1 MKTHF
6 LILKKDKIQI
16 PDAIEYVGYR
26 NQIANLQKKVQ
37 NDEYKHIETYLK
49 EKLGTSVKINNDM
62 ITYMKNKDSFSLGVV
77 RMVKGAIQLEK
88 INLKRELNDDEVI
101 AVIGKQIKMRNDSI
115 SEFEKANRSDL
126 VEQYKKEIE
135 LLSKY
140 MPEQLSLEEIN
151 KIIDEA
157 FASINPTSTKDM
169 GLIMREV
176 SPKLKGR
183 ADMAKVNAIIKEKLA
198 NL

>member
-1 MKTHF
+1 MT
-6 LILKKDKIQI
+6 LS
-16 PDAIEYVGYR
+16 E
-26 NQIANLQKKVQ
+26 
-37 NDEYKHIETYLK
+37 
-49 EKLGTSVKINNDM
+49 KINNDM
-62 ITYMKNKDSFSLGVV
+62 INYMKSKDSFALGVI

-88 INLKRELNDDEVI
+88 INLKRDLNDDEVVGVI
-101 AVIGKQIKMRNDSI
+101 AKQIKMRNDSVA
-115 SEFEKANRSDL
+115 EFTKANRTDL
-126 VEQYKKEIE
+126 VEQYLKEIE
-135 LLSKY
+135 LLNKY

-157 FASINPTSTKDM
+157 FSKVNPTSSKDM

-183 ADMAKVNAIIKEKLA
+183 ADMGKVNAIIKEKLN

>member
-1 MKTHF
+1 MT
-6 LILKKDKIQI
+6 LS
-16 PDAIEYVGYR
+16 E
-26 NQIANLQKKVQ
+26 
-37 NDEYKHIETYLK
+37 
-49 EKLGTSVKINNDM
+49 KINNDM
-62 ITYMKNKDSFSLGVV
+62 TLCMKSKDSFTLGVL

-101 AVIGKQIKMRNDSI
+101 AVISKQIKMRNDSI
-115 SEFEKANRSDL
+115 NEFTKANRLDL
-126 VEQYKKEIE
+126 VDQNKKEIAI
-135 LLSKY
+135 LNAY
-140 MPEQLSLEEIN
+140 MPPELSNDEIN

-157 FASINPTSTKDM
+157 FIKVNPTSGKDM

-183 ADMAKVNAIIKEKLA
+183 ANMAEVNAIIKEKIS

>member
-1 MKTHF
+1 MTLF
-6 LILKKDKIQI
+6 
-16 PDAIEYVGYR
+16 E
-26 NQIANLQKKVQ
+26 
-37 NDEYKHIETYLK
+37 
-49 EKLGTSVKINNDM
+49 KINNDM
-62 ITYMKNKDSFSLGVV
+62 ISYMKNKDSFSLGVI

-101 AVIGKQIKMRNDSI
+101 AVIAKQIKMRNDSI
-115 SEFEKANRSDL
+115 SEFEKANRTDL
-126 VEQYKKEIE
+126 VEQYRKEVE
-135 LLSKY
+135 LLKQY
-140 MPEQLSLEEIN
+140 MPEQLSEEDIN

-157 FASINPTSTKDM
+157 FASINPNGPKDM

-183 ADMAKVNAIIKEKLA
+183 ADMGKVNALIKEKLA